1 MTKTMTNLEIY
12 TTAAAIAESFTDDT
26 MYLPAKLNFYIQK
39 NRATIAALATDIET
53 ARDKI
58 VMHYGTQTED
68 GGYQIPPESVSKA
81 NDELNELLTIEQ
93 EVTIYT
99 TNIDALDGIDFTA
112 KQMQALLFMIEEP
125 V

>member
-12 TTAAAIAESFTDDT
+12 TTASVLAEAFTDDT

-39 NRATIAALATDIET
+39 NRATISGLATDIET

-68 GGYQIPPESVSKA
+68 GGYQIPPESVMDA
-81 NDELNELLTIEQ
+81 NNELNDLLGIEQ
-93 EVTIYT
+93 DVNIYSIG
-99 TNIDALDGIDFTA
+99 IDALDGIDFTA

-125 V
+125 A